1 MRRLTVSSLFPRGDL
16 EEDDDEEES
25 QLYVSLT
32 AHRVCNNGQ
41 RPRGGVVSVAICQ

>member
-25 QLYVSLT
+25 QLDVSFI
-32 AHRVCNNGQ
+32 AHDVCNNAQ
-41 RPRGGVVSVAICQ
+41 RPRGGVVSVDLCQ